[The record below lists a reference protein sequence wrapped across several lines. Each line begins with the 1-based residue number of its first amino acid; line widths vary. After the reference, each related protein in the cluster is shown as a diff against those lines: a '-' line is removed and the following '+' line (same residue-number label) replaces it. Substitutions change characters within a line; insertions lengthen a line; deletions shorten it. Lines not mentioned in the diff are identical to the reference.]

1 MAKRLG
7 GWWDTGRRALAWDRA
22 ASRRGAGV
30 AARGDARRR
39 QPHHRRGDRR
49 ACHAG
54 ARAPTRLGIDE
65 PPGGAIVSP
74 DASAARDRYV
84 SRMTAVAPDASPTT
98 ASLDDVARKRI
109 LTVLF
114 VGVFMAALDAAVV
127 APAVPAL
134 RAAFG
139 VDNRQIGLVT
149 IVFSLGS
156 LTATAL
162 MAALSDRFGRRAIYL
177 LDVAGFA
184 LGSAIIATA
193 PSFGV
198 LLVGRAIQGLSAG
211 GITPTASAVV
221 GDLFPSEQR
230 GRVLGLIGATFG
242 MAFLFGPVIASVL
255 LVVASWPW
263 IFLLN
268 LPIAVVVFVMG
279 ARALPT
285 ARAFETL
292 PPLRLRRDHRP
303 CRDARR
309 PHAGHQPRA
318 RHGAGGDA
326 VARAPHTRGDRR
338 PHAHRRRAARGGPH
352 RPALALR
359 HPPAADDVDPVH
371 GGRLRDGERDLHLV
385 GRGGRVRYAEQ
396 EGRAPPPPARPRLVG
411 RLRGLRARAAPAGRA
426 PGHAHR
432 LCLAGRGGRAHCR
445 ALVAALALH
454 DGDPPHRRRR
464 RRRRRRD
471 VAHHRPRRSRRASAQ
486 LGLRTGQHRDRH
498 RQPDG
503 RGDAERARRSRRWRD
518 GGTARGIRIRRR
530 GAAGDDGGELA
541 AAGAGTR

>member
-1 MAKRLG
+1 
-7 GWWDTGRRALAWDRA
+7 
-22 ASRRGAGV
+22 
-30 AARGDARRR
+30 
-39 QPHHRRGDRR
+39 
-49 ACHAG
+49 
-54 ARAPTRLGIDE
+54 
-65 PPGGAIVSP
+65 
-74 DASAARDRYV
+74 
-84 SRMTAVAPDASPTT
+84 MTAVAPDASPTT

-292 PPLRLRRDHRP
+292 PPFDY
-303 CRDARR
+303 
-309 PHAGHQPRA
+309 AGISIL
-318 RHGAGGDA
+318 A
-326 VARAPHTRGDRR
+326 VML
-338 PHAHRRRAARGGPH
+338 AALTLGIN
-352 RPALALR
+352 
-359 HPPAADDVDPVH
+359 
-371 GGRLRDGERDLHLV
+371 
-385 GRGGRVRYAEQ
+385 
-396 EGRAPPPPARPRLVG
+396 
-411 RLRGLRARAAPAGRA
+411 
-426 PGHAHR
+426 
-432 LCLAGRGGRAHCR
+432 R
-445 ALVAALALH
+445 ALDMALGVTLWPGAS
-454 DGDPPHRRRR
+454 
-464 RRRRRRD
+464 
-471 VAHHRPRRSRRASAQ
+471 RSR
-486 LGLRTGQHRDRH
+486 
-498 RQPDG
+498 
-503 RGDAERARRSRRWRD
+503 
-518 GGTARGIRIRRR
+518 
-530 GAAGDDGGELA
+530 
-541 AAGAGTR
+541 

>member
-1 MAKRLG
+1 M
-7 GWWDTGRRALAWDRA
+7 RAWLQDETREGANRIIA
-22 ASRRGAGV
+22 AV
-30 AARGDARRR
+30 
-39 QPHHRRGDRR
+39 
-49 ACHAG
+49 AG
-54 ARAPTRLGIDE
+54 ARARRQRAHPLASGGRA
-65 PPGGAIVSP
+65 PGGAVVSP

-255 LVVASWPW
+255 VVVASWPW
-263 IFLLN
+263 LFLRN
-268 LPIAVVVFVMG
+268 LSIVVVVLGMG
-279 ARALPT
+279 AGARPPARAL
-285 ARAFETL
+285 ASL
-292 PPLRLRRDHRP
+292 PPFH
-303 CRDARR
+303 
-309 PHAGHQPRA
+309 
-318 RHGAGGDA
+318 
-326 VARAPHTRGDRR
+326 
-338 PHAHRRRAARGGPH
+338 
-352 RPALALR
+352 
-359 HPPAADDVDPVH
+359 
-371 GGRLRDGERDLHLV
+371 
-385 GRGGRVRYAEQ
+385 
-396 EGRAPPPPARPRLVG
+396 
-411 RLRGLRARAAPAGRA
+411 
-426 PGHAHR
+426 
-432 LCLAGRGGRAHCR
+432 
-445 ALVAALALH
+445 
-454 DGDPPHRRRR
+454 
-464 RRRRRRD
+464 
-471 VAHHRPRRSRRASAQ
+471 
-486 LGLRTGQHRDRH
+486 
-498 RQPDG
+498 
-503 RGDAERARRSRRWRD
+503 
-518 GGTARGIRIRRR
+518 
-530 GAAGDDGGELA
+530 
-541 AAGAGTR
+541 

>member
-1 MAKRLG
+1 M
-7 GWWDTGRRALAWDRA
+7 RAWLQEETREGANRIIA
-22 ASRRGAGV
+22 AV
-30 AARGDARRR
+30 
-39 QPHHRRGDRR
+39 
-49 ACHAG
+49 AG
-54 ARAPTRLGIDE
+54 ARARRQRAHPLASGGRA
-65 PPGGAIVSP
+65 PGGAIVSP

-184 LGSAIIATA
+184 LGSAIIAPA

-292 PPLRLRRDHRP
+292 PPFDY
-303 CRDARR
+303 
-309 PHAGHQPRA
+309 AGITVLAVMLAALTLGINRA
-318 RHGAGGDA
+318 LDMALGVTLWPGLLALA
-326 VARAPHTRGDRR
+326 VIGVPTLIAVE
-338 PHAHRRRAARGGPH
+338 RRAAVPIVPLSLFATRQLRTTWILCTGAGFGMGSVIFISSVAVA
-352 RPALALR
+352 ALGTPSKKAGLLLLPLVLASSVASAGFGR
-359 HPPAADDVDPVH
+359 VQHQL
-371 GGRLRDGERDLHLV
+371 GGRLVMRIGFALLAAGSGLIAVLSSQLWLFMTATLLIGAGVGVVVGGTLRTIVLDEVDARQRSSASALV
-385 GRGGRVRYAEQ
+385 NIGIAIGNLMVVATLSALADRAGGGMAGLRVAYGFAAAVQLAMMGVSWLLREQ
-396 EGRAPPPPARPRLVG
+396 VPASAAPP
-411 RLRGLRARAAPAGRA
+411 
-426 PGHAHR
+426 
-432 LCLAGRGGRAHCR
+432 
-445 ALVAALALH
+445 
-454 DGDPPHRRRR
+454 
-464 RRRRRRD
+464 
-471 VAHHRPRRSRRASAQ
+471 RSA
-486 LGLRTGQHRDRH
+486 
-498 RQPDG
+498 
-503 RGDAERARRSRRWRD
+503 
-518 GGTARGIRIRRR
+518 
-530 GAAGDDGGELA
+530 
-541 AAGAGTR
+541 